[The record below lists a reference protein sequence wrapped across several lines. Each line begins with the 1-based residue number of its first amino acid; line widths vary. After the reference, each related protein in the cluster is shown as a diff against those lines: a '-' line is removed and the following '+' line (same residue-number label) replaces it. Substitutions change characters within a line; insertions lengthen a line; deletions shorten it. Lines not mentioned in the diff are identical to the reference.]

1 MRIHSTSAL
10 AFSIGIEFDAQL
22 IRPSNVEHSRFFLL
36 LFCKKYFGNAVYRR
50 CQLQIAMNIDDDL
63 RFRIFEYIMTFPLM
77 HTDFHHMPHLQVLQY
92 SKKLSV
98 LLFTNL
104 KYPNRHF
111 RKCSDRHDSFHRMN
125 SFSIECISN
134 ELKQNSKFLQ
144 HSNKICSKHSYLYF
158 D

>member
-1 MRIHSTSAL
+1 
-10 AFSIGIEFDAQL
+10 
-22 IRPSNVEHSRFFLL
+22 
-36 LFCKKYFGNAVYRR
+36 
-50 CQLQIAMNIDDDL
+50 MNIDDDL
-63 RFRIFEYIMTFPLM
+63 RFRIFEYIMTFQLM

-92 SKKLSV
+92 STKLSV

-111 RKCSDRHDSFHRMN
+111 RKCSDRHDSLHRMN
-125 SFSIECISN
+125 SLSIECISN
-134 ELKQNSKFLQ
+134 ELKQNSKLLQ